1 MMFRSTWSKSLRDY
15 RVPILSWGL
24 GLALLMFVGYATA
37 TTPVLAAFASIAPLV
52 GFLGEPV
59 AMLTPAGYITFRYME
74 TTLSL
79 LLSFWLILAGARLV
93 RGEEERG
100 TMDVLLGT
108 PQARTRLLLE
118 KIGALV
124 LALLLIAVL
133 FALGAVA
140 GEARIEQHADLVGAL
155 LAGLNLSLLAFFFGM
170 VALLL
175 SQFTIS
181 RGAAAGGASGL
192 LLLALLLNIAG
203 REVNGSWLQYLSP
216 FYYYNLN
223 RPLIP
228 SFTDV
233 PAGALVLLGLSLLLA
248 AISVVLFA
256 RRDIGRAA
264 FVWQRDHANDKYQAE
279 RSLSQAE
286 HAVSTRAVSLRTL
299 AASGWSSFWWLFGIV
314 ALCAYVLFLTPSI
327 QKPFYNIVQQ
337 TPWLAQL
344 FFDTPTN
351 TNTGMLGTI
360 LFAFLPA
367 LVVIFGLILALKWPA
382 DLEDGRLELVFST
395 PQARLRVLLERFG
408 ANVLVILL
416 APVLT
421 WLALI
426 IGAQLINLNINQG
439 RVLAASFSMLP
450 LALITIGLVYALAG
464 RLRHAAVLG
473 LVTAYLALSFLE
485 ETLEG
490 LVSIPSWIGQISI
503 FHLYGNPI
511 FVGMDW
517 GHFLGMTGVAIV
529 LLVISLVQFRSADIE
544 LG

>member
-1 MMFRSTWSKSLRDY
+1 MFRSIWSKTLRDY
-15 RVPILSWGL
+15 RVPILAWGI
-24 GLALLMFVGYATA
+24 GLALLMFVGFATA
-37 TTPVLAAFASIAPLV
+37 TAPILAAFVSFVPLV

-59 AMLTPAGYITFRYME
+59 AMQTPAGYITFRYME
-74 TTLSL
+74 TTLPL
-79 LLSFWLILAGARLV
+79 LLSFWPILAGAHLL

-100 TMDVLLGT
+100 TMDVLLAA

-124 LALLLIAVL
+124 LALLLIAVI

-140 GEARIEQHADLVGAL
+140 GEARIEQHADLVRAL
-155 LAGLNLSLLAFFFGM
+155 LTGLNLSLFAFFFGM

-203 REVNGSWLQYLSP
+203 RAVNGSWLQYLSP

-228 SFTDV
+228 SFTGA

-264 FVWQRDHANDKYQAE
+264 FVWQRTSANGKHQAE
-279 RSLSQAE
+279 RSLSRAE
-286 HAVSTRAVSLRTL
+286 HAVSTRAVSLRSL
-299 AASGWSSFWWLFGIV
+299 AASGWSSFWWLLGMSAF
-314 ALCAYVLFLTPSI
+314 CAAILYITPSFT
-327 QKPFYNIVQQ
+327 KPFYNVVQQ

-351 TNTGMLGTI
+351 TNTGVLGAI
-360 LFAFLPA
+360 LFTFLPA
-367 LVVIFGLILALKWPA
+367 LVVIFALILALKWSA
-382 DLEDGRLELVFST
+382 DLENGRLELIFST

-408 ANVLVILL
+408 ANVLVVLL

-421 WLALI
+421 WLVLI
-426 IGAQLINLNINQG
+426 IGAQIINLNINQG
-439 RVLAASFSMLP
+439 RVLGACFSMLP

-464 RLRHAAVLG
+464 RLRYGAVLG
-473 LVTAYLALSFLE
+473 IVTAYLALSYLE

-490 LVSIPSWIGQISI
+490 LVPIPSWIGHISI

-511 FVGMDW
+511 FGILDW
-517 GHFLGMTGVAIV
+517 GNVLGMTGVGIV
-529 LLVISLVQFRSADIE
+529 LLVIGLVQFRYVDVQ

>member
-1 MMFRSTWSKSLRDY
+1 MMFRSIWSKSLRDY
-15 RVPILSWGL
+15 RVPILAWGI

-37 TTPVLAAFASIAPLV
+37 TTPVLAAFVSIAPLV

-74 TTLSL
+74 TTLPL
-79 LLSFWLILAGARLV
+79 LLSFWTILAGARLL

-108 PQARTRLLLE
+108 PQPRTRLLLE

-140 GEARIEQHADLVGAL
+140 GEARIKQHANLVGAL

-223 RPLIP
+223 RPMIP
-228 SFTDV
+228 SFTDA
-233 PAGALVLLGLSLLLA
+233 PAGALVLLGLSLLLVA
-248 AISVVLFA
+248 SSVVLFA

-264 FVWQRDHANDKYQAE
+264 FVWQRTSANGKHQAE
-279 RSLSQAE
+279 RSLSRAE
-286 HAVSTRAVSLRTL
+286 RAVSTRAVSLRSL
-299 AASGWSSFWWLFGIV
+299 AASGWSSFWWLLGMMAF
-314 ALCAYVLFLTPSI
+314 CAAILYITPSF
-327 QKPFYNIVQQ
+327 QKSFYNVVQQ

-351 TNTGMLGTI
+351 TNTGVLGAI
-360 LFAFLPA
+360 LFTFLPG
-367 LVVIFGLILALKWPA
+367 LVVIFALTLALKWSS
-382 DLEDGRLELVFST
+382 DLENGRLELIFST

-408 ANVLVILL
+408 ANVLVVLL

-421 WLALI
+421 WLVLI

-464 RLRHAAVLG
+464 RLRYGAVLG
-473 LVTAYLALSFLE
+473 LVTAYLALSYLE

-490 LVSIPSWIGQISI
+490 LVPIPSWIGQISI

-511 FVGMDW
+511 FGVMDW
-517 GHFLGMTGVAIV
+517 GHVLGMTGVAIV
-529 LLVISLVQFRSADIE
+529 LLVISLVQFRYADIE

>member
-1 MMFRSTWSKSLRDY
+1 MFRSMWSKTLRDY
-15 RVPILSWGL
+15 RVPILAWGI
-24 GLALLMFVGYATA
+24 GLALLMFVGFATA
-37 TTPVLAAFASIAPLV
+37 TAPILAAFVSFVPLV

-59 AMLTPAGYITFRYME
+59 AMQTPAGYITFRYME
-74 TTLSL
+74 TTLPL
-79 LLSFWLILAGARLV
+79 LLSFWPILAGARLV

-108 PQARTRLLLE
+108 PQSRMRLLLE

-133 FALGAVA
+133 FALGVVA
-140 GEARIEQHADLVGAL
+140 GEARIEQHADLIGAL
-155 LAGLNLSLLAFFFGM
+155 LTGLNLSLLTFFFGM

-192 LLLALLLNIAG
+192 LFLALLLNIAG
-203 REVNGSWLQYLSP
+203 REVSGSWLQYLSP

-228 SFTDV
+228 SFTGT
-233 PAGALVLLGLSLLLA
+233 PAAALVLLGLGLLFAVLSA
-248 AISVVLFA
+248 VLFV

-264 FVWQRDHANDKYQAE
+264 FAWQLTPANGKHQAE
-279 RSLSQAE
+279 RSLSRAE
-286 HAVSTRAVSLRTL
+286 RAVSTRAVSLRSL
-299 AASGWSSFWWLFGIV
+299 AASGWSSFWWLLGMMAF
-314 ALCAYVLFLTPSI
+314 CAAILYVTPSF
-327 QKPFYNIVQQ
+327 QKPFYNAVQQ

-351 TNTGMLGTI
+351 TNTGVLGTL
-360 LFAFLPA
+360 LFFFLPA
-367 LVVIFGLILALKWPA
+367 VVVIFALTLALKWSA
-382 DLEDGRLELVFST
+382 DLENGRLELIFST

-408 ANVLVILL
+408 ANVLVVLL

-421 WLALI
+421 WLVLI

-439 RVLAASFSMLP
+439 RVFAASFSMFP

-464 RLRHAAVLG
+464 RLRYGAVLG
-473 LVTAYLALSFLE
+473 LVAAYLAFSYLE

-490 LVSIPSWIGQISI
+490 LVAIPSWIGQISI

-511 FVGMDW
+511 FGVLDW
-517 GHFLGMTGVAIV
+517 SHVLGMTGVGIA
-529 LLVISLVQFRSADIE
+529 LLVIGLVQFRYVDVQ

>member
-1 MMFRSTWSKSLRDY
+1 MFRSIWSKTLRDY
-15 RVPILSWGL
+15 RVPILAWGI
-24 GLALLMFVGYATA
+24 GLALLMFVGFATA
-37 TTPVLAAFASIAPLV
+37 TAPILAAFVSFVPLV

-59 AMLTPAGYITFRYME
+59 AMQTPAGYITFRYME
-74 TTLSL
+74 TTLPL
-79 LLSFWLILAGARLV
+79 LLSFWPILAGASLV
-93 RGEEERG
+93 RREEERG

-108 PQARTRLLLE
+108 PQRRSRLLLE

-140 GEARIEQHADLVGAL
+140 GEARIEQHADLVRAL
-155 LAGLNLSLLAFFFGM
+155 LTGLNLSLLAFFFGM

-192 LLLALLLNIAG
+192 MLLTLLLNIAG
-203 REVNGSWLQYLSP
+203 REVSGSWLQYLSP
-216 FYYYNLN
+216 FHYYNLN

-228 SFTDV
+228 SFTGA
-233 PAGALVLLGLSLLLA
+233 PAGALVLLGLSLLLV

-264 FVWQRDHANDKYQAE
+264 FVWQRTSANGKHQAE
-279 RSLSQAE
+279 RSLSRAE
-286 HAVSTRAVSLRTL
+286 RAVSTRAVSLRSL
-299 AASGWSSFWWLFGIV
+299 AASGWSSFWWLLGMVAFCAAIV
-314 ALCAYVLFLTPSI
+314 YITPSFT
-327 QKPFYNIVQQ
+327 KPFYNAVQQ

-351 TNTGMLGTI
+351 TNTGVLGTL
-360 LFAFLPA
+360 LFTFLPA
-367 LVVIFGLILALKWPA
+367 LVVIFGLTLALKWSA
-382 DLEDGRLELVFST
+382 DLENGRLELIFST

-408 ANVLVILL
+408 ANVLVVLL
-416 APVLT
+416 APVLI
-421 WLALI
+421 WLVLI
-426 IGAQLINLNINQG
+426 VGAQLINLNINQD
-439 RVLAASFSMLP
+439 RVFAASFSMLP

-464 RLRHAAVLG
+464 RLRYGAVLG
-473 LVTAYLALSFLE
+473 LVTAYLALSYLE

-490 LVSIPSWIGQISI
+490 LVPIPSWIGQISI

-511 FVGMDW
+511 FGVLDW
-517 GHFLGMTGVAIV
+517 GHVLGMTGVGIA
-529 LLVISLVQFRSADIE
+529 LLVIGLVQFRSADVE

>member
-1 MMFRSTWSKSLRDY
+1 MFRSILSKTLRDY
-15 RVPILSWGL
+15 RVPILAWGI
-24 GLALLMFVGYATA
+24 GLALLMFVGFATA

-59 AMLTPAGYITFRYME
+59 AMRTPAGYISFRYME
-74 TTLSL
+74 TTLPL
-79 LLSFWLILAGARLV
+79 LLSFWPILVGARLV

-124 LALLLIAVL
+124 LALLLIAVI

-140 GEARIEQHADLVGAL
+140 GEARIEQHADLVRAL
-155 LAGLNLSLLAFFFGM
+155 LTGLNLSLFAFFFGM

-203 REVNGSWLQYLSP
+203 REVNGSGLQYLSP

-228 SFTDV
+228 SFNNT
-233 PAGALVLLGLSLLLA
+233 PAAALVLLGLGLLFAVL
-248 AISVVLFA
+248 SVVLFV

-264 FVWQRDHANDKYQAE
+264 FAWQRKQAPGNRQAM
-279 RSLSQAE
+279 RSLSRAE
-286 HAVSTRAVSLRTL
+286 HAVSTRAVSLRSL
-299 AASGWSSFWWLFGIV
+299 AASGWSSFWWLLGMM
-314 ALCAYVLFLTPSI
+314 ASCAFILYITPSFT
-327 QKPFYNIVQQ
+327 KPFYNAVQQ
-337 TPWLAQL
+337 TPWLAKL

-351 TNTGMLGTI
+351 TNTGVLGAI
-360 LFAFLPA
+360 LYSFLPA
-367 LVVIFGLILALKWPA
+367 LVVIFALTLALKWSA
-382 DLEDGRLELVFST
+382 DLENGRLELIFST

-408 ANVLVILL
+408 ANVLVVLL

-421 WLALI
+421 WLVLI

-464 RLRHAAVLG
+464 RLRYGAVLG
-473 LVTAYLALSFLE
+473 IVTAYLALSYLE

-490 LVSIPSWIGQISI
+490 LVPIPSWIGHISI

-511 FVGMDW
+511 FGILDW
-517 GHFLGMTGVAIV
+517 GNVLGMTSVGIV
-529 LLVISLVQFRSADIE
+529 LLVIGLVQFRYVDVQ

>member
-1 MMFRSTWSKSLRDY
+1 MFRSMWSKTLRDY
-15 RVPILSWGL
+15 RVPILAWGI
-24 GLALLMFVGYATA
+24 GLALLMFVGFATA
-37 TTPVLAAFASIAPLV
+37 TAPILAAFVSFVPLV

-59 AMLTPAGYITFRYME
+59 AMQTPAGYITFRYME
-74 TTLSL
+74 TTLPL
-79 LLSFWLILAGARLV
+79 LLSFWPILAGASLV

-100 TMDVLLGT
+100 TMDVLLAA

-140 GEARIEQHADLVGAL
+140 GEARIEQHADLVRAL
-155 LAGLNLSLLAFFFGM
+155 LTGLNLSLLAFFFGM

-192 LLLALLLNIAG
+192 MLLTLLLNITG
-203 REVNGSWLQYLSP
+203 RAVNGSSWLRYLSP

-228 SFTDV
+228 SFTGT
-233 PAGALVLLGLSLLLA
+233 PAGALVLLGLGLLLV

-256 RRDIGRAA
+256 RRDIGRPA
-264 FVWQRDHANDKYQAE
+264 FLWQRTSANGKHQAE
-279 RSLSQAE
+279 RSLSRAE
-286 HAVSTRAVSLRTL
+286 HAVSTRTVSLRTL
-299 AASGWSSFWWLFGIV
+299 AASGWSSFWWLLGMV
-314 ALCAYVLFLTPSI
+314 AFCAAILYITPSFA
-327 QKPFYNIVQQ
+327 KPFYSAVQQ
-337 TPWLAQL
+337 TPWLAKL

-351 TNTGMLGTI
+351 TNTGVLGTL
-360 LFAFLPA
+360 LFTFLPA
-367 LVVIFGLILALKWPA
+367 LVVIFGLVLALKWAA
-382 DLEDGRLELVFST
+382 DLEDGRLELIFST

-408 ANVLVILL
+408 ANVLVVLL
-416 APVLT
+416 APVLI
-421 WLALI
+421 WLVLI

-439 RVLAASFSMLP
+439 RVLAASFSMFP

-464 RLRHAAVLG
+464 RLRYGAVLG
-473 LVTAYLALSFLE
+473 LVTAYLAMSYLE
-485 ETLEG
+485 ESLEG
-490 LVSIPSWIGQISI
+490 LVPIPSWIGQISI

-511 FVGMDW
+511 FGILDW
-517 GHFLGMTGVAIV
+517 GHVLGMTGVGIV
-529 LLVISLVQFRSADIE
+529 LLVIGLVQFRYVDVQ

>member
-1 MMFRSTWSKSLRDY
+1 MFRSIWSKTLRDY
-15 RVPILSWGL
+15 RVPILAWGI
-24 GLALLMFVGYATA
+24 GLALLMFVGFATA

-59 AMLTPAGYITFRYME
+59 AMQTPAGYITFRYME
-74 TTLSL
+74 TTLPL
-79 LLSFWLILAGARLV
+79 LLSFWPILVGARLV
-93 RGEEERG
+93 RGEEERS

-108 PQARTRLLLE
+108 PQPRTRLLLE

-140 GEARIEQHADLVGAL
+140 GEARIEQHADLVRAL
-155 LAGLNLSLLAFFFGM
+155 LTGLNLSLFAFFFGM

-192 LLLALLLNIAG
+192 LLLTLLLNIAG
-203 REVNGSWLQYLSP
+203 REVSGSWLQYLSP

-228 SFTDV
+228 SFTDA

-264 FVWQRDHANDKYQAE
+264 FAWQRTSANGKHQAE
-279 RSLSQAE
+279 RSLSRAG

-299 AASGWSSFWWLFGIV
+299 AASGWSSFWWLLGMV
-314 ALCAYVLFLTPSI
+314 AFCAAILYITPSF
-327 QKPFYNIVQQ
+327 QKPFYNAVQQ

-351 TNTGMLGTI
+351 TNTGVLGSL
-360 LFAFLPA
+360 LFTFLPA
-367 LVVIFGLILALKWPA
+367 LVVIFGLVLALKWAA
-382 DLEDGRLELVFST
+382 DLEDGRLELIFST

-408 ANVLVILL
+408 ANVLVVLL
-416 APVLT
+416 APVLI
-421 WLALI
+421 WLVLI

-464 RLRHAAVLG
+464 RLRYGAVLG
-473 LVTAYLALSFLE
+473 LVTAYLALSYLE

-490 LVSIPSWIGQISI
+490 LVPIPSWMGQISI

-511 FVGMDW
+511 FGVMDW
-517 GHFLGMTGVAIV
+517 GHVLGMTGVAIV
-529 LLVISLVQFRSADIE
+529 LLVISLVQFRSADIK

>member
-1 MMFRSTWSKSLRDY
+1 MFRSIWSKSLRDY
-15 RVPILSWGL
+15 RVPILAWGI

-37 TTPVLAAFASIAPLV
+37 TTPVLAAFVSIAPLV

-74 TTLSL
+74 TTLPL
-79 LLSFWLILAGARLV
+79 LLSFWTILAGARLL

-108 PQARTRLLLE
+108 PQPRTRLLLE

-155 LAGLNLSLLAFFFGM
+155 LAGLNLSLLAYFFGM

-203 REVNGSWLQYLSP
+203 REVSGSWLQYLSP

-228 SFTDV
+228 SFTDA
-233 PAGALVLLGLSLLLA
+233 PAGALVLLGLSLLLVA
-248 AISVVLFA
+248 SSMVLFA

-264 FVWQRDHANDKYQAE
+264 FVWQRTSPNGKHQAE
-279 RSLSQAE
+279 RSLSRAE
-286 HAVSTRAVSLRTL
+286 HAVSTRAVSLRSL
-299 AASGWSSFWWLFGIV
+299 AASGWSSFWWLLGMMAF
-314 ALCAYVLFLTPSI
+314 CAAILYITPSF
-327 QKPFYNIVQQ
+327 QKPFYHVVQQ

-351 TNTGMLGTI
+351 TNTGVLGAI
-360 LFAFLPA
+360 LFTFLPG
-367 LVVIFGLILALKWPA
+367 LVVIFALTLALKWSS
-382 DLEDGRLELVFST
+382 DLENGRLELIFST

-408 ANVLVILL
+408 ANVLVVLL

-421 WLALI
+421 WLVLI

-450 LALITIGLVYALAG
+450 LALITLGLVYSLAG
-464 RLRHAAVLG
+464 RLRYGAVLG
-473 LVTAYLALSFLE
+473 LVTAYLALSYLE

-490 LVSIPSWIGQISI
+490 LVPIPSWIGQISI

-511 FVGMDW
+511 FGVMDW
-517 GHFLGMTGVAIV
+517 GHVLGMTGVAIV
-529 LLVISLVQFRSADIE
+529 LLVISLVQFRYADIE

>member
-1 MMFRSTWSKSLRDY
+1 MFRSMWSKTLRDY
-15 RVPILSWGL
+15 RVPILAWGI
-24 GLALLMFVGYATA
+24 GLALLMFVGFATA
-37 TTPVLAAFASIAPLV
+37 TAPVLAAFASIAPLV

-59 AMLTPAGYITFRYME
+59 AMRTPAGYISFRYME
-74 TTLSL
+74 TTLPL
-79 LLSFWLILAGARLV
+79 LLSFWPILVGARLV

-118 KIGALV
+118 KTI
-124 LALLLIAVL
+124 ALLLALL
-133 FALGAVA
+133 FALGVVA
-140 GEARIEQHADLVGAL
+140 GEARIEQHADLIGAL
-155 LAGLNLSLLAFFFGM
+155 LTGLNLSLLAFFFGM

-192 LLLALLLNIAG
+192 LFLALLLNIAG
-203 REVNGSWLQYLSP
+203 REVSGSWLQYLSP

-228 SFTDV
+228 SFTDT
-233 PAGALVLLGLSLLLA
+233 PAAALVLLGLGLLFAVLSA
-248 AISVVLFA
+248 VLFA

-264 FVWQRDHANDKYQAE
+264 FVWQRTSANGKHQAE
-279 RSLSQAE
+279 RSLSRAE
-286 HAVSTRAVSLRTL
+286 RAVSTRAVSLRSL
-299 AASGWSSFWWLFGIV
+299 AASGWSSFWWLLGMAAF
-314 ALCAYVLFLTPSI
+314 CAAILYITPSFT
-327 QKPFYNIVQQ
+327 KSFYNVVQQ

-351 TNTGMLGTI
+351 TNTGVLGTL
-360 LFAFLPA
+360 LFFFLPA
-367 LVVIFGLILALKWPA
+367 LVVIFALTLALKWSA
-382 DLEDGRLELVFST
+382 DLENGRLELIFST

-408 ANVLVILL
+408 ANVLVVLL

-421 WLALI
+421 WLVLI

-439 RVLAASFSMLP
+439 RVFAASFSMLP

-464 RLRHAAVLG
+464 RLRYGAVLG
-473 LVTAYLALSFLE
+473 LVSAYLALSYLE

-490 LVSIPSWIGQISI
+490 LVPIPSWIGHISI

-511 FVGMDW
+511 FGILDW
-517 GHFLGMTGVAIV
+517 GNVLGMTGVGIV
-529 LLVISLVQFRSADIE
+529 LLVIGLVQFRYVDVQ

>member
-1 MMFRSTWSKSLRDY
+1 MFRSMWSKTLRDY
-15 RVPILSWGL
+15 RVPILAWGI
-24 GLALLMFVGYATA
+24 GLALLMFVGFATA
-37 TTPVLAAFASIAPLV
+37 TAPVLAAFASIAPLV

-59 AMLTPAGYITFRYME
+59 AMRTPAGYISFRYME
-74 TTLSL
+74 TTLPL
-79 LLSFWLILAGARLV
+79 LLSFWPILVGARLV

-118 KIGALV
+118 KTIALV

-133 FALGAVA
+133 FALGVVA
-140 GEARIEQHADLVGAL
+140 GEARIEQHTDLVRAL
-155 LAGLNLSLLAFFFGM
+155 LTGLNLSLLAFFFGM

-192 LLLALLLNIAG
+192 LFLALLLNIAG
-203 REVNGSWLQYLSP
+203 REVSGSWLQYLSP

-228 SFTDV
+228 SFTDT
-233 PAGALVLLGLSLLLA
+233 PAAAL
-248 AISVVLFA
+248 
-256 RRDIGRAA
+256 
-264 FVWQRDHANDKYQAE
+264 VWQRTSANGKHQAE
-279 RSLSQAE
+279 RSLSRAE
-286 HAVSTRAVSLRTL
+286 RAVSTRAVSLRSL
-299 AASGWSSFWWLFGIV
+299 AASGWSSFWWLLGMMAF
-314 ALCAYVLFLTPSI
+314 CAAILYVTPSF
-327 QKPFYNIVQQ
+327 QKPFYNAVQQ

-351 TNTGMLGTI
+351 TNTGVLGTL
-360 LFAFLPA
+360 LFFFLPA
-367 LVVIFGLILALKWPA
+367 LVVIFALTLALKWAA
-382 DLEDGRLELVFST
+382 DLEDGRLELIFST

-408 ANVLVILL
+408 ANVLVVLL

-421 WLALI
+421 WLVLI

-439 RVLAASFSMLP
+439 RVFAASFSMLP

-464 RLRHAAVLG
+464 RLRYGAVLG
-473 LVTAYLALSFLE
+473 LVSAYLALSYLE

-490 LVSIPSWIGQISI
+490 LVPIPSWIGHISI

-511 FVGMDW
+511 FGILDW
-517 GHFLGMTGVAIV
+517 GNVLGMTGVGIV
-529 LLVISLVQFRSADIE
+529 LLVIGLVQFRYVDVQ

>member
-1 MMFRSTWSKSLRDY
+1 MFRSMWSKTLRDY
-15 RVPILSWGL
+15 RVPILAWGI
-24 GLALLMFVGYATA
+24 GLALLMFVGFATA
-37 TTPVLAAFASIAPLV
+37 TAPVLAAFASIAPLV

-59 AMLTPAGYITFRYME
+59 AMRTPAGYISFRYME
-74 TTLSL
+74 TTLPL
-79 LLSFWLILAGARLV
+79 LLSFWPILVGARLV

-118 KIGALV
+118 KTIALV

-133 FALGAVA
+133 FALGVVA
-140 GEARIEQHADLVGAL
+140 GEARIEQHADLIGAL
-155 LAGLNLSLLAFFFGM
+155 LTGLNLSLLAFFFGM

-175 SQFTIS
+175 SQFTIC
-181 RGAAAGGASGL
+181 RGAAAGGAIGL
-192 LLLALLLNIAG
+192 LFLALLLNIAG
-203 REVNGSWLQYLSP
+203 REVSGSWLQYLSP

-228 SFTDV
+228 SFTDT
-233 PAGALVLLGLSLLLA
+233 PAAALVLLGLGLLFAVLSA
-248 AISVVLFA
+248 VLFA

-264 FVWQRDHANDKYQAE
+264 FVWQRTSANGKHQAE
-279 RSLSQAE
+279 RSLSRAE
-286 HAVSTRAVSLRTL
+286 RAVSTRAVSLRSL
-299 AASGWSSFWWLFGIV
+299 AASGWSSFWWLLGMAAF
-314 ALCAYVLFLTPSI
+314 CAAILYITPSFT
-327 QKPFYNIVQQ
+327 KSFYNVVQQ

-351 TNTGMLGTI
+351 TNTGVLGTL
-360 LFAFLPA
+360 LFFFLPA
-367 LVVIFGLILALKWPA
+367 LVVIFALTLALKWSA
-382 DLEDGRLELVFST
+382 DLENGRLELIFST

-408 ANVLVILL
+408 ANVLVVLL

-421 WLALI
+421 WLVLI

-439 RVLAASFSMLP
+439 RVFAASFSMLP

-464 RLRHAAVLG
+464 RLRYGAVLG
-473 LVTAYLALSFLE
+473 LVSAYLALSYLE

-490 LVSIPSWIGQISI
+490 LVPIPSWIGHISI

-511 FVGMDW
+511 FGILDW
-517 GHFLGMTGVAIV
+517 GNVLGMTGVGIV
-529 LLVISLVQFRSADIE
+529 LLVIGLVQFRYVDVQ

>member
-1 MMFRSTWSKSLRDY
+1 MFRSIWSKTLRDY
-15 RVPILSWGL
+15 RVPILAWGI
-24 GLALLMFVGYATA
+24 GLALLMFVGFATA
-37 TTPVLAAFASIAPLV
+37 TTSVLAAFVSIAPLV
-52 GFLGEPV
+52 SFLGEPV
-59 AMLTPAGYITFRYME
+59 AMQTPAGYISFRYME
-74 TTLSL
+74 TTLPL
-79 LLSFWLILAGARLV
+79 LLSFWPILAGARLL

-124 LALLLIAVL
+124 LALLLIAVI

-140 GEARIEQHADLVGAL
+140 GEARIEQHADLVRAL
-155 LAGLNLSLLAFFFGM
+155 LTGLNLSLFAFFFGM

-203 REVNGSWLQYLSP
+203 RAVNGSWLQYLSP

-228 SFTDV
+228 SFTGA

-264 FVWQRDHANDKYQAE
+264 FVWQRTSANGKHQAE
-279 RSLSQAE
+279 RSLSRAE
-286 HAVSTRAVSLRTL
+286 HAVSTRAVSLRSL
-299 AASGWSSFWWLFGIV
+299 AASGWSSFWWLLGMSAF
-314 ALCAYVLFLTPSI
+314 CAAILYITPSFT
-327 QKPFYNIVQQ
+327 KPFYNVVQQ

-351 TNTGMLGTI
+351 TNTGVLGAI
-360 LFAFLPA
+360 LFTFLPA
-367 LVVIFGLILALKWPA
+367 LVVIFALILALKWSA
-382 DLEDGRLELVFST
+382 DLENGRLELIFST

-408 ANVLVILL
+408 ANVLVVLL

-421 WLALI
+421 WLVLI
-426 IGAQLINLNINQG
+426 IGAQIINLNINQG
-439 RVLAASFSMLP
+439 RVLGACFSMLP

-464 RLRHAAVLG
+464 RLRYGAVLG
-473 LVTAYLALSFLE
+473 IVTAYLALSYLE

-490 LVSIPSWIGQISI
+490 LVPIPSWIGHISI

-511 FVGMDW
+511 FGILDW
-517 GHFLGMTGVAIV
+517 GNVLGMTGVGIV
-529 LLVISLVQFRSADIE
+529 LLVIGLVQFRYVDVQ

>member
-1 MMFRSTWSKSLRDY
+1 MFRSIWSKTLRDY
-15 RVPILSWGL
+15 RAPILAWGI
-24 GLALLMFVGYATA
+24 GLALLMFVGFATA
-37 TTPVLAAFASIAPLV
+37 TTSVLAAFVSIAPLV
-52 GFLGEPV
+52 SFLGEPV
-59 AMLTPAGYITFRYME
+59 AMQTPAGYISFRYME
-74 TTLSL
+74 TTLPL
-79 LLSFWLILAGARLV
+79 LLSFWPILAGAHLL

-100 TMDVLLGT
+100 TMDVLLAA

-124 LALLLIAVL
+124 LALLLIAVI

-140 GEARIEQHADLVGAL
+140 GEARIEQHADLVRAL
-155 LAGLNLSLLAFFFGM
+155 LTGLNLSLVAFFFGM

-192 LLLALLLNIAG
+192 MLLTLLLNITG
-203 REVNGSWLQYLSP
+203 RAVNGSSWLRYLSP

-228 SFTDV
+228 SFTGT
-233 PAGALVLLGLSLLLA
+233 PAGAL
-248 AISVVLFA
+248 
-256 RRDIGRAA
+256 
-264 FVWQRDHANDKYQAE
+264 
-279 RSLSQAE
+279 E
-286 HAVSTRAVSLRTL
+286 HAVSTRAVSLRSL
-299 AASGWSSFWWLFGIV
+299 AASGWSSFWWLLGMAAF
-314 ALCAYVLFLTPSI
+314 CAAILYITPSFT
-327 QKPFYNIVQQ
+327 KPFYNVVQQ

-351 TNTGMLGTI
+351 TNTGVLGAI
-360 LFAFLPA
+360 LFTFLPA
-367 LVVIFGLILALKWPA
+367 LVVIFALILALKWSA
-382 DLEDGRLELVFST
+382 DLENGRLELIFST

-408 ANVLVILL
+408 ANVLVVLL

-421 WLALI
+421 WLVLI
-426 IGAQLINLNINQG
+426 IGAQIINLNINQG
-439 RVLAASFSMLP
+439 RVLGACFSMLP

-464 RLRHAAVLG
+464 RLRYGAVLG
-473 LVTAYLALSFLE
+473 IVTAYLALSYLE

-490 LVSIPSWIGQISI
+490 LVPIPSWIGQISI

-511 FVGMDW
+511 FGVLDW
-517 GHFLGMTGVAIV
+517 GHVLGMTGVGIV
-529 LLVISLVQFRSADIE
+529 LLVIGLVQFRYVDVQ

>member
-1 MMFRSTWSKSLRDY
+1 MFRSIWSKTLRDY
-15 RVPILSWGL
+15 RVPVLAWGI
-24 GLALLMFVGYATA
+24 GLALLMFVGFATA

-59 AMLTPAGYITFRYME
+59 AMQTPAGYISFRYME
-74 TTLSL
+74 TTLPL
-79 LLSFWLILAGARLV
+79 LLSFWPILVGARLV

-100 TMDVLLGT
+100 TMDVLLAA
-108 PQARTRLLLE
+108 PQARTRLMLE

-140 GEARIEQHADLVGAL
+140 GEARIEQHADLVRAL
-155 LAGLNLSLLAFFFGM
+155 LTGLNLSLFAFFFGM

-192 LLLALLLNIAG
+192 MLLTLLLNITG
-203 REVNGSWLQYLSP
+203 RAVNGSGLRYLSP

-228 SFTDV
+228 IFNNT
-233 PAGALVLLGLSLLLA
+233 PAAALVLLGLGLLFAVL
-248 AISVVLFA
+248 SVVLFA

-264 FVWQRDHANDKYQAE
+264 FAWQRKQAPGNRQPM
-279 RSLSQAE
+279 RSLSRAE
-286 HAVSTRAVSLRTL
+286 HAVSTRAVSLRSL
-299 AASGWSSFWWLFGIV
+299 AASGWSSFWWLLGMMAF
-314 ALCAYVLFLTPSI
+314 CAAILYITPSF
-327 QKPFYNIVQQ
+327 QKPFYNAVQQ

-351 TNTGMLGTI
+351 TNTGVLGTL
-360 LFAFLPA
+360 LFFFLPA
-367 LVVIFGLILALKWPA
+367 VVVIFALTLALKWSA
-382 DLEDGRLELVFST
+382 DLENGRLELIFST

-408 ANVLVILL
+408 ANVLLVLL

-421 WLALI
+421 WLVLI

-439 RVLAASFSMLP
+439 RVFAASFSMLP

-464 RLRHAAVLG
+464 RLRYGSVLG
-473 LVTAYLALSFLE
+473 LVTAYLALSYLE

-490 LVSIPSWIGQISI
+490 LVPIPSWIGQISI

-511 FVGMDW
+511 FGVMDW
-517 GHFLGMTGVAIV
+517 GHVLGMTGVAIV
-529 LLVISLVQFRSADIE
+529 LLVIGLVQFRYADIQ

>member
-1 MMFRSTWSKSLRDY
+1 
-15 RVPILSWGL
+15 
-24 GLALLMFVGYATA
+24 MFVGYATA

-74 TTLSL
+74 TTLPL
-79 LLSFWLILAGARLV
+79 LLSFWTILAGARLL

-108 PQARTRLLLE
+108 PQPRTRLLLE

-223 RPLIP
+223 RPMIP
-228 SFTDV
+228 SFTDA
-233 PAGALVLLGLSLLLA
+233 PAGALVLLGLSLLLVA
-248 AISVVLFA
+248 SSVVLFA

-264 FVWQRDHANDKYQAE
+264 FVWQRTSANGKH
-279 RSLSQAE
+279 QAE
-286 HAVSTRAVSLRTL
+286 HSLSRAERAVSTRAVSLRSL
-299 AASGWSSFWWLFGIV
+299 AASGWSSFWWLLGMMAF
-314 ALCAYVLFLTPSI
+314 CAAILYITPSF
-327 QKPFYNIVQQ
+327 QKPFYNAVQQ

-351 TNTGMLGTI
+351 TNTGVLGTL
-360 LFAFLPA
+360 LFTFLPG
-367 LVVIFGLILALKWPA
+367 LVVIFALTLALKWSS
-382 DLEDGRLELVFST
+382 DLENGRLELIFST

-408 ANVLVILL
+408 ATVLLVLL

-421 WLALI
+421 WLVLI

-464 RLRHAAVLG
+464 RLRYGAVLG
-473 LVTAYLALSFLE
+473 LVTAYLALSYLE

-490 LVSIPSWIGQISI
+490 LVPIPSWIGQISI

-511 FVGMDW
+511 FGVMDW
-517 GHFLGMTGVAIV
+517 GHVLGMTGVAIV
-529 LLVISLVQFRSADIE
+529 LLVISLVQFRYADIE

>member
-1 MMFRSTWSKSLRDY
+1 MMFRSIWSKSLRDY
-15 RVPILSWGL
+15 RVPILAWGI

-37 TTPVLAAFASIAPLV
+37 TTPVLAAFVSIAPLV

-74 TTLSL
+74 TTLPL
-79 LLSFWLILAGARLV
+79 LLSFWTILAGARLL

-108 PQARTRLLLE
+108 PQPRTRLLLE

-203 REVNGSWLQYLSP
+203 REVSGSWLQYLSP

-228 SFTDV
+228 SFTDA
-233 PAGALVLLGLSLLLA
+233 PAGALVLLGLSLLLVA
-248 AISVVLFA
+248 SSMVLFA

-264 FVWQRDHANDKYQAE
+264 FVWQRTSPNGKHQAE
-279 RSLSQAE
+279 RSLSRAE
-286 HAVSTRAVSLRTL
+286 HAVSTRAVSLRSL
-299 AASGWSSFWWLFGIV
+299 AASGWSSFWWLLGMMAF
-314 ALCAYVLFLTPSI
+314 CAAILYITPSF
-327 QKPFYNIVQQ
+327 QKPFYHVVQQ

-351 TNTGMLGTI
+351 TNTGVLGAI
-360 LFAFLPA
+360 LFTFLPG
-367 LVVIFGLILALKWPA
+367 LVVIFALTLALKWSS
-382 DLEDGRLELVFST
+382 DLENGRLELIFST

-408 ANVLVILL
+408 ANVLVVLL

-421 WLALI
+421 WLVLI

-450 LALITIGLVYALAG
+450 LALITLGLVYSLAG
-464 RLRHAAVLG
+464 RLRYGAVLG
-473 LVTAYLALSFLE
+473 LVTAYLALSYLE

-490 LVSIPSWIGQISI
+490 LVPIPSWIGQISI

-511 FVGMDW
+511 FGVMDW
-517 GHFLGMTGVAIV
+517 GHVLGMTGVAIV
-529 LLVISLVQFRSADIE
+529 LLVISLVQFRYADIE

>member
-1 MMFRSTWSKSLRDY
+1 
-15 RVPILSWGL
+15 
-24 GLALLMFVGYATA
+24 
-37 TTPVLAAFASIAPLV
+37 
-52 GFLGEPV
+52 
-59 AMLTPAGYITFRYME
+59 MLTPAGYITFRYME
-74 TTLSL
+74 TTLPL
-79 LLSFWLILAGARLV
+79 LLSFWLILAGARLL

-133 FALGAVA
+133 FALGVVA

-228 SFTDV
+228 SFTDA
-233 PAGALVLLGLSLLLA
+233 PAGALVLLGLSLLLVA
-248 AISVVLFA
+248 SSVALFA

-264 FVWQRDHANDKYQAE
+264 FVWQRTSANGKHQAE
-279 RSLSQAE
+279 RSLSRAE
-286 HAVSTRAVSLRTL
+286 HAVSTRAVSLRSL
-299 AASGWSSFWWLFGIV
+299 AASGWSSFWWLLGMMAF
-314 ALCAYVLFLTPSI
+314 CAAILYITPSF
-327 QKPFYNIVQQ
+327 QKPFYNVVQQ

-351 TNTGMLGTI
+351 TNTGVLGAI
-360 LFAFLPA
+360 LFTFLPG
-367 LVVIFGLILALKWPA
+367 LVVIFALTLALKWSS
-382 DLEDGRLELVFST
+382 DLENGRLELIFST

-408 ANVLVILL
+408 ANVLVVLL

-421 WLALI
+421 WLVLI

-439 RVLAASFSMLP
+439 RVLAACFSMLP

-464 RLRHAAVLG
+464 RLRYAALVSLLCAYIVLSYIQE
-473 LVTAYLALSFLE
+473 L
-485 ETLEG
+485 LEG
-490 LVSIPSWIGQISI
+490 TITMPVWLMDLSI
-503 FHLYGNPI
+503 FHVYGNPV
-511 FVGMDW
+511 FLGVNW
-517 GHFLGMTGVAIV
+517 TNFLGMTGVAVV
-529 LLVISLVQFRSADIE
+529 LLVISLVQFRYADIE

>member
-1 MMFRSTWSKSLRDY
+1 MFRSMWSKTLRDY
-15 RVPILSWGL
+15 RVPILAWGI
-24 GLALLMFVGYATA
+24 GLALLMFVGFATA
-37 TTPVLAAFASIAPLV
+37 TAPVLAAFASIAPLV

-59 AMLTPAGYITFRYME
+59 AMRTPAGYISFRYME
-74 TTLSL
+74 TTLPL
-79 LLSFWLILAGARLV
+79 LLSFWPILVGARLV

-118 KIGALV
+118 KTIALV

-133 FALGAVA
+133 FALGVVA
-140 GEARIEQHADLVGAL
+140 GEARIEQHADLIGAL
-155 LAGLNLSLLAFFFGM
+155 LTGLNLSLLAFFFGM

-192 LLLALLLNIAG
+192 LFLALLLNIAG
-203 REVNGSWLQYLSP
+203 REVSGSWLQYLSP

-228 SFTDV
+228 SFTDT
-233 PAGALVLLGLSLLLA
+233 PAAALVLLGLGLLFAVLSA
-248 AISVVLFA
+248 VLFA

-264 FVWQRDHANDKYQAE
+264 FVWQRTSANGKHQAE
-279 RSLSQAE
+279 RSLSRAE
-286 HAVSTRAVSLRTL
+286 RAVSTRAVSLRSL
-299 AASGWSSFWWLFGIV
+299 AASGWSSFWWLLGMAAF
-314 ALCAYVLFLTPSI
+314 CAAILYITPSFT
-327 QKPFYNIVQQ
+327 KSFYNVVQQ

-351 TNTGMLGTI
+351 TNTGVLGTL
-360 LFAFLPA
+360 LFFFLPA
-367 LVVIFGLILALKWPA
+367 LVVIFALTLALKWSA
-382 DLEDGRLELVFST
+382 DLENGRLELIFST

-408 ANVLVILL
+408 ANVLVVLL

-421 WLALI
+421 WLVLI

-439 RVLAASFSMLP
+439 RVFAASFSMLP

-464 RLRHAAVLG
+464 RLRYGAVLG
-473 LVTAYLALSFLE
+473 LVSAYLALSYLE

-490 LVSIPSWIGQISI
+490 LVPIPSWIGHISI

-511 FVGMDW
+511 FGILDW
-517 GHFLGMTGVAIV
+517 GNVLGMTGVGIV
-529 LLVISLVQFRSADIE
+529 LLVIGLVQFRYVDVQ

>member
-1 MMFRSTWSKSLRDY
+1 MFRSIWSKTLRDY
-15 RVPILSWGL
+15 RVPILAWGI
-24 GLALLMFVGYATA
+24 GLALLMFVGFATA

-59 AMLTPAGYITFRYME
+59 AMQTPAGYITFRYME
-74 TTLSL
+74 TTLPL
-79 LLSFWLILAGARLV
+79 LLSFWPILVGAHLV

-100 TMDVLLGT
+100 TMDVLLAA

-140 GEARIEQHADLVGAL
+140 GEARIEQHADLVGSL

-203 REVNGSWLQYLSP
+203 REVHGSWLQYLSP

-228 SFTDV
+228 SFTDA
-233 PAGALVLLGLSLLLA
+233 PAGALVLLGLSLLLVA
-248 AISVVLFA
+248 SSVVLFA

-264 FVWQRDHANDKYQAE
+264 FVWQRTSANGKHQAA
-279 RSLSQAE
+279 RSLSRAE
-286 HAVSTRAVSLRTL
+286 HAVSTRAVSLRSL
-299 AASGWSSFWWLFGIV
+299 AASGWSSFWWLLGMMAF
-314 ALCAYVLFLTPSI
+314 CAAVLYITPSF
-327 QKPFYNIVQQ
+327 QKPFYNAVQQ

-351 TNTGMLGTI
+351 TNTGVLGTL
-360 LFAFLPA
+360 LFFFLPA
-367 LVVIFGLILALKWPA
+367 VVVIFALTLALKWAA
-382 DLEDGRLELVFST
+382 DLEDGRLELIFST

-408 ANVLVILL
+408 ANVLLVLL
-416 APVLT
+416 TPVLT
-421 WLALI
+421 WLVLI

-464 RLRHAAVLG
+464 RLRYGAVLG
-473 LVTAYLALSFLE
+473 LVAAYLALSYLE

-490 LVSIPSWIGQISI
+490 LVPIPSWIGQISI

-511 FVGMDW
+511 FGVLDW
-517 GHFLGMTGVAIV
+517 GHVLGMTGVAIA
-529 LLVISLVQFRSADIE
+529 LLLISLVQFRYADIE

>member
-1 MMFRSTWSKSLRDY
+1 MFRSIWSKSLRDY
-15 RVPILSWGL
+15 RVPILAWGL
-24 GLALLMFVGYATA
+24 GLALLMYVGFATA
-37 TTPVLAAFASIAPLV
+37 TMAVIVAFATYAPLV
-52 GFLGEPV
+52 GFLGEPF
-59 AMLTPAGYITFRYME
+59 AMLTPAGYISFRYME
-74 TTLSL
+74 TTLPV
-79 LLSFWLILAGARLV
+79 LLSFWPILAGAQLV

-100 TMDVLLGT
+100 TMEVLLGM

-118 KIGALV
+118 KIGALAF
-124 LALLLIAVL
+124 ALLLIAVL
-133 FALGAVA
+133 FALGVVA
-140 GEARIEQHADLVGAL
+140 GEASIEKHADLVGAL

-216 FYYYNLN
+216 LYYYNLN

-228 SFTDV
+228 SFTGAPV
-233 PAGALVLLGLSLLLA
+233 GALVLLGLSLLLVVS
-248 AISVVLFA
+248 SVVLFV

-264 FVWQRDHANDKYQAE
+264 FGWQRTFANGKHQAE
-279 RSLSQAE
+279 RSLSRAE
-286 HAVSTRAVSLRTL
+286 HAVSTRAVSLRAL
-299 AASGWSSFWWLFGIV
+299 AASGWSSFWWLFGMV
-314 ALCAYVLFLTPSI
+314 AFCAAILYITPTLT
-327 QKPFYNIVQQ
+327 KPFYNVVQQ

-351 TNTGMLGTI
+351 TNTGVLGTL
-360 LFAFLPA
+360 LFTFLPA
-367 LVVIFGLILALKWPA
+367 LVVVFALILAMKWSA
-382 DLEDGRLELVFST
+382 DLEDGRLELILST

-408 ANVLVILL
+408 ANVLVVLL

-421 WLALI
+421 WLALM
-426 IGAQLINLNINQG
+426 IGSQLINLNINQG
-439 RVLAASFSMLP
+439 RVLGASFSMFP

-464 RLRHAAVLG
+464 RLRYGAVLG
-473 LVTAYLALSFLE
+473 LVSAYLALSYLE

-490 LVSIPSWIGQISI
+490 LVPIPSWIGQISI

-511 FVGMDW
+511 FGVMDW
-517 GHFLGMTGVAIV
+517 GHVLGMTGVGIV
-529 LLVISLVQFRSADIE
+529 LLVIGLVQFRYVDVQ

>member
-1 MMFRSTWSKSLRDY
+1 MFRSMWSKSLRDY
-15 RVPILSWGL
+15 RVPILAWGI
-24 GLALLMFVGYATA
+24 GLALLMFVGFATA
-37 TTPVLAAFASIAPLV
+37 TTPVLAAFVSIAPLV
-52 GFLGEPV
+52 SFLGEPV
-59 AMLTPAGYITFRYME
+59 AMTTPAGYITFRYME
-74 TTLSL
+74 TTLPL
-79 LLSFWLILAGARLV
+79 LLSFWPILAGARLV

-140 GEARIEQHADLVGAL
+140 GEARIEQHADLVRAL
-155 LAGLNLSLLAFFFGM
+155 ISGLNLSLLAFFFGSL
-170 VALLL
+170 ALLL
-175 SQFTIS
+175 SQFTVS
-181 RGAAAGGASGL
+181 RSAAAGGASGL

-203 REVNGSWLQYLSP
+203 REVTGNWLQYLSP

-223 RPLIP
+223 RPLLP
-228 SFTDV
+228 SFTDA
-233 PAGALVLLGLSLLLA
+233 PAGALVLLCLSLLLV

-264 FVWQRDHANDKYQAE
+264 FVWQRTSANGKHQAE
-279 RSLSQAE
+279 RSLSRAE

-299 AASGWSSFWWLFGIV
+299 AVSGWSSFWWLFGIV
-314 ALCAYVLFLTPSI
+314 AFCAAILYITPSLT
-327 QKPFYNIVQQ
+327 KPFYNVVQQ

-351 TNTGMLGTI
+351 TNTGVLGTI
-360 LFAFLPA
+360 LFTFLPA
-367 LVVIFGLILALKWPA
+367 LVVIFALLLALQWPS
-382 DLEDGRLELVFST
+382 DLENGRLELVFST
-395 PQARLRVLLERFG
+395 PQARPRILLERFG
-408 ANVLVILL
+408 ANLLVVLL

-421 WLALI
+421 WLVLV
-426 IGAQLINLNINQG
+426 IGAQLINLHINQG
-439 RVLAASFSMLP
+439 RVMAASFSMLP
-450 LALITIGLVYALAG
+450 LALITMGLVYAASG
-464 RLRHAAVLG
+464 RLRYGAVLG
-473 LVTAYLALSFLE
+473 LVTAYLTLSYLE

-490 LVSIPSWIGQISI
+490 LVPIPSWIGQISI

-511 FVGMDW
+511 FGVMDW
-517 GHFLGMTGVAIV
+517 SHVLGMTGVSIV
-529 LLVISLVQFRSADIE
+529 LLVISLVQFRYADVQ